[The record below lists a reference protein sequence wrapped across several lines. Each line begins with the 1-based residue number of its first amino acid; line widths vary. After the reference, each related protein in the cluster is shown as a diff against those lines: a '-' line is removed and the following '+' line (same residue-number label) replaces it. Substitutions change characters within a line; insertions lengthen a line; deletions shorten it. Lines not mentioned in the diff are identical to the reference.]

1 MSNRPTIAIA
11 NTVIRWCID
20 VYDPTNP
27 GVSINPDA
35 TPVVRV
41 YLDTVDL
48 GLLVTITPDAVED
61 GLFWCSLDLA
71 AETAGQTYIIRES
84 MTINGSV
91 VRSHF
96 AVTIIDAMRG
106 TDSAATAAELATTQA
121 AIIAAGDA
129 RWITAQGFAV
139 PGDSMALSVA
149 ERDAL
154 ATVVDARLLDAGDAT
169 DLIAGIVAR
178 VNNTNVDES
187 LLVAAIR
194 NDLERAGGHLQTL
207 IDRPV
212 SPTAA
217 EVAAT
222 TAAEVLATPAN
233 KLATDATGRVTTSNL
248 APGVDHTAELA
259 AIAATQ
265 VTIGETLDKIPQ
277 VGKTHRWTNAGNG
290 AGFDEITLTE
300 V

>member
-1 MSNRPTIAIA
+1 MSHTLKANGSQQVAFFRAYHDDGSAVVDLDASTDGLTLQIYRVAATPITIAA
-11 NTVIRWCID
+11 LTD
-20 VYDPTNP
+20 KASPTTHVA
-27 GVSINPDA
+27 GSIQKICGNLYA
-35 TPVVRV
+35 
-41 YLDTVDL
+41 
-48 GLLVTITPDAVED
+48 
-61 GLFWCSLDLA
+61 LDLP
-71 AETAGQTYIIRES
+71 
-84 MTINGSV
+84 
-91 VRSHF
+91 
-96 AVTIIDAMRG
+96 D
-106 TDSAATAAELATTQA
+106 AATASQVASVVIAGTITGGVIEGTPHAVVGVDVTA
-121 AIIAAGDA
+121 PRFGGSAAGDA
-129 RWITAQGFAV
+129 MTLT
-139 PGDSMALSVA
+139 PG
-149 ERDAL
+149 ERDDVAG
-154 ATVVDARLLDAGDAT
+154 VVDARLLDAGDAT

-222 TAAEVLATPAN
+222 TAAEVLAAPAN

-248 APGVDHTAELA
+248 EPGVDHTAELA